1 MSRIIFSSPSTLPLL
16 YSTSRRVVK
25 MSVAQTINPGL
36 SFRSMVVKP
45 PSHPTYDMKGVI
57 KLALA
62 EDAGDRG
69 DVTCLATIPF
79 EMEVEAHF
87 LAKEDGIV
95 AGISLA
101 EMIFHEVDP
110 SLKVEWSQ
118 KDGDYVQ
125 KGLQFGKVSGQAHN
139 IVVAERV
146 VLNFMQRMSGI
157 ATLTKLGFDPR
168 SFENMT
174 VDLPSATLYLIW
186 NPMWVLHRQLTEF
199 QLCTPG
205 KLTMADAARPACI
218 LETRKTAPG
227 LRLVD
232 KWAVLIGG
240 GRNHRMGLFD
250 MVMIKD
256 NHISIAG
263 GIINAIKSVDQY
275 LEQQNLQMEVEVETR
290 TLEEVDE
297 VLRYTSQ
304 TKSSLTRIMLD
315 NMVIPLPNGDVDVSM
330 LKDAVEMINGRFE
343 TEASGNVTLE
353 TVHKI
358 GQTGVTYI
366 SSGALTH
373 SVKALDISLK
383 IDTELAL
390 QVGRRTK
397 RA

>member
-1 MSRIIFSSPSTLPLL
+1 MSASKTRNPRVTLE
-16 YSTSRRVVK
+16 SVV
-25 MSVAQTINPGL
+25 I
-36 SFRSMVVKP
+36 KP
-45 PSHPTYDMKGVI
+45 PSHPTYDLKGII

-62 EDAGDRG
+62 EDAGDLG
-69 DVTCLATIPF
+69 DVTCMATLPAD
-79 EMEVEAHF
+79 MVVEAHF
-87 LAKEDGIV
+87 LAKEDGII
-95 AGISLA
+95 AGIA
-101 EMIFHEVDP
+101 IADMIFDEVDP
-110 SLKVEWSQ
+110 LLEVEWF
-118 KDGDYVQ
+118 KNDGDVVH
-125 KGLQFGKVSGQAHN
+125 KGLQFGKVHGRAQN
-139 IVVAERV
+139 IILAERV

-157 ATLTKLGFDPR
+157 ATLTK
-168 SFENMT
+168 
-174 VDLPSATLYLIW
+174 A
-186 NPMWVLHRQLTEF
+186 
-199 QLCTPG
+199 
-205 KLTMADAARPACI
+205 MADAARPACI

-256 NHISIAG
+256 NHISVAG
-263 GIINAIKSVDQY
+263 GVTNAIKSVDAF
-275 LEQQNLQMEVEVETR
+275 LQQRNLQMGVEIETR
-290 TLEEVDE
+290 TLEEVKE
-297 VLRYTSQ
+297 VLHFASQ
-304 TKSSLTRIMLD
+304 TKTSLTRIMLD
-315 NMVIPLPNGDVDVSM
+315 NMVIPQPDGDVDVSM
-330 LKDAVEMINGRFE
+330 LKEAVELISGRFE
-343 TEASGNVTLE
+343 TEASGNVTVD